1 MTYQLD
7 NIMKKINISEDKL
20 KKALRE
26 IFKEEVLNG
35 EYADN
40 QHPFGREGTPEEG
53 VEDGH
58 GYGIVGNTAKGD
70 QTQYNPT
77 ANIEDYGVKG
87 NGMA

>member
-7 NIMKKINISEDKL
+7 NIMKKVNISEDKF

-35 EYADN
+35 EAPDN
-40 QHPFGREGTPEEG
+40 QHPFGRKGTPYEN

-58 GYGIVGNTAKGD
+58 GESTVGHGPDYLDKNQGLNTDIVN
-70 QTQYNPT
+70 
-77 ANIEDYGVKG
+77 V
-87 NGMA
+87 